1 MNDSAMTSQLSPFPS
16 LVLVF
21 PESCKVCQNVLRI
34 HHFLSGV
41 EVWMSQVLAIG
52 PALSYLL
59 SFELFYEI
67 RRIDLF
73 RIDGLII
80 YHIIV
85 EVWLAVVCVFVV
97 DTLFLFVKKS

>member
-1 MNDSAMTSQLSPFPS
+1 MNHSAMTSQLSPFPS

-80 YHIIV
+80 YHVIV
-85 EVWLAVVCVFVV
+85 
-97 DTLFLFVKKS
+97 